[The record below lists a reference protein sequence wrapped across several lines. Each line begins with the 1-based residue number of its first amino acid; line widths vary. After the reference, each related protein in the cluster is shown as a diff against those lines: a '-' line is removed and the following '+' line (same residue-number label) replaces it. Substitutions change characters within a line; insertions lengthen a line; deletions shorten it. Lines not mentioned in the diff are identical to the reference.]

1 MSRRALVAVAL
12 VLGFGRAA
20 AAQTPDPE
28 AEHQR
33 GIALR
38 NEHRDAEALAVF
50 RGLYERTGEVRA
62 LARMALAEAA
72 LSRWVEAEAHLQR
85 ALATA
90 DAWVSQNRASLD
102 AGLATVRQHVGG
114 LTVNANVAGAEVF
127 IAGQRAAVVPFE
139 RPLRVAS
146 GTMDVEIRAPRHAPA
161 RRTVT
166 VRPGLDVTALDVE
179 LAAAPAEVT
188 VPVVAAPP
196 PVAAPVVVPVAA
208 PAEPPAPEYDP
219 EVRRE
224 RAARRSTWE
233 TVATAG
239 FALGG
244 AGLLTSAIALG
255 VREGAV
261 SSFNDTNRC
270 QLVSEDPLTF
280 TATGRDCS
288 AVYHRGE
295 AATVISITGLVA
307 GVAFAAGGA
316 VAWYVSTR
324 SAPLRAFACA
334 PSLTQA
340 GVACAGSF

>member
-1 MSRRALVAVAL
+1 MSRRALAAGLVAL
-12 VLGFGRAA
+12 SLGRAA
-20 AAQTPDPE
+20 RAQTVDPE

-38 NEHRDAEALAVF
+38 NEHRDAEALEVF

-72 LSRWVEAEAHLQR
+72 LSHWVEAEAHLQR
-85 ALATA
+85 ALATP
-90 DAWVSQNRASLD
+90 DAWVAQNRASLD

-114 LTVNANVAGAEVF
+114 LTVHANVAGAEVF
-127 IAGQRAAVVPFE
+127 LAGQRAAVVPFE
-139 RPLRVAS
+139 RPLRVAA
-146 GTMDVEIRAPRHAPA
+146 GTVDVEVRAPQHATA
-161 RRTVT
+161 HRTVT
-166 VRPGLDVTALDVE
+166 VRPGVDVTALDVE
-179 LAAAPAEVT
+179 LAPAAPEAAPEAAPT
-188 VPVVAAPP
+188 VAPPAPP
-196 PVAAPVVVPVAA
+196 PPAAV

-219 EVRRE
+219 EAR
-224 RAARRSTWE
+224 RAAESRRATWE
-233 TVATAG
+233 SVATAG
-239 FALGG
+239 FVLGG

-270 QLVSEDPLTF
+270 ELVSEDPLAF

-288 AVYHRGE
+288 ALYHRGE
-295 AATVISITGLVA
+295 AATLASVTGLVA
-307 GVAFAAGGA
+307 GVVFAAGGA

-324 SAPLRAFACA
+324 SAPRHAFACA

-340 GVACAGSF
+340 GVTCVGRF